1 MKKILPAIALLTIL
15 LALAACGDRKSIDIT
30 QYKNPSAADS
40 MLFYFVQLRAHEY
53 WEKAEKDT
61 ALRSKEAREKFLE
74 GFDEG
79 FSLVKDDD
87 PDFNRGV
94 ELGVRMAMNFKNFEK
109 LYSIKFN
116 TNLVLP
122 SFRYGLQDGMEIPEL
137 NYQDKFYD
145 LLNRMKTEQRTR
157 DHAKAKLSLIEEA
170 RHQQMTKISENLYYR
185 MLKNGEG
192 PYLQAGNSAYVV
204 VNYERADGQDI
215 AVPSPGLVT
224 VGSNGMPEVSVQA
237 YTRLNKGA
245 VALFATTAEA
255 LFGTRTYIMG
265 MKPEDVLLITVT
277 LNEIVSEHSADRDSI

>member
-1 MKKILPAIALLTIL
+1 MKKILPAIAVLTIL
-15 LALAACGDRKSIDIT
+15 MTLAACGDRKSIDIT
-30 QYKNPSAADS
+30 QYKNPSSADS

-53 WEKAEKDT
+53 WEKAAKDT
-61 ALRSKEAREKFLE
+61 MMRSKEAREKFLE

-79 FSLVKDDD
+79 FSLVNDD
-87 PDFNRGV
+87 PDYNRGV
-94 ELGVRMAMNFKNFEK
+94 ELGVRMATNFKNFEK
-109 LYSIKFN
+109 LYSVKFN
-116 TNLVLP
+116 TDLVLP
-122 SFRYGLQDGMEIPEL
+122 SFRYGLQDGMDIPEL
-137 NYQDKFYD
+137 NYQEKFYD
-145 LLNRMKTEQRTR
+145 LLNRMKNEQRTR

-185 MLKNGEG
+185 VLKNGEG
-192 PYLQAGNSAYVV
+192 PYLKEGNSAYVV

-215 AVPSPGLVT
+215 GVPSPGLIT
-224 VGSNGMPEVSVQA
+224 VGSNGMPEVSVEA

-277 LNEIVSEHSADRDSI
+277 LNEIVSAHSIDGDSI